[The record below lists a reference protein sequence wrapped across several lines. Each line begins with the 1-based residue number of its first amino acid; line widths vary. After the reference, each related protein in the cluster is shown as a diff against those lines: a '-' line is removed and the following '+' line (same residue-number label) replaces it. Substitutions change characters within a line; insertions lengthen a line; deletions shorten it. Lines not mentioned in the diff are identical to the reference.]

1 MSYKP
6 HTENVPG
13 GIVYFGDPAA
23 DKMLSA
29 ESTFAYDDSND
40 RLSVGKITTTSDV
53 VIGGDLTVSGTTTTV
68 NTETVTIADNKIVL
82 NSDYSGDSPTADAG
96 LIVNRGGDTEADT
109 EFFWDEGNSLWEFKY
124 DTGNQY
130 SVKEHVTGGTG
141 ISDSDSGYLRT
152 LDLNVGGL
160 SVATTSVSDS
170 DVLIID
176 QGSGPEKITRG
187 DFISG
192 LGVGSVTSV
201 GVSSDTLIVSN
212 SPITS
217 SGDIDLE
224 VKVDSSTITHDG
236 SNQLKIVDGGV
247 NTTQLADASVTE
259 AKLSRTID
267 DSFTTADTISSD
279 INLVTTGGSDLT
291 VNLPTPVSGQIV
303 TVKKI
308 DSGAGSV
315 IIGTTGSDTIDGAS
329 TKRLYY
335 QYESLTCV
343 AKTGSPNEW
352 YII

>member
-6 HTENVPG
+6 HTANVPG
-13 GIVYFGDPAA
+13 GIVYYGDPAA
-23 DKMLSA
+23 DAMLSA

-53 VIGGDLTVSGTTTTV
+53 IVGGNLTVSGTTTVV
-68 NTETVTIADNKIVL
+68 NTETVTIADNKIEL
-82 NSDYSGDSPTADAG
+82 NSDYSGSSPSADAG
-96 LIVNRGGDTEADT
+96 LIVNRGTETDT
-109 EFFWDEGNSLWEFKY
+109 EFLWDEGNNLWEFKY

-130 SVKEHVTGGTG
+130 SVKEHVAGGTG
-141 ISDSDSGYLRT
+141 ISHSDSGYLRT
-152 LDLNVGGL
+152 LDLDISGL
-160 SVATTSVSDS
+160 SVASTTASDS
-170 DVLIID
+170 DVLIVD

-187 DFISG
+187 NLISG
-192 LGVGSVTSV
+192 LGAGSVTSV
-201 GVSSDTLIVSN
+201 SVTSDTLTVTN
-212 SPITS
+212 GTVTS
-217 SGDIDLE
+217 SGTIDLE
-224 VKVDSSTITHDG
+224 VNVDGTTITHDG

-259 AKLSRTID
+259 AKLSRTLD
-267 DSFTTADTISSD
+267 SSFTTADTISSD

-308 DSGAGSV
+308 DSGSGNV
-315 IIGTTGSDTIDGAS
+315 IIGTTGSDTIDGAA

-352 YII
+352 FII

>member
-6 HTENVPG
+6 HTPNVPG
-13 GIVYFGDPAA
+13 GIVYFGEPASGV
-23 DKMLSA
+23 MLSA
-29 ESTFAYDDSND
+29 ESTFAYDDTND

-53 VIGGDLTVSGTTTTV
+53 IIGGDLTVSGTTTTV
-68 NTETVTIADNKIVL
+68 NTETVTIADNKIEL
-82 NSDYSGDSPTADAG
+82 NSDYSGSSPSADAG
-96 LIVNRGGDTEADT
+96 LIVNRGTETDT
-109 EFFWDEGNSLWEFKY
+109 EFLWDEGNNLWEFKY

-141 ISDSDSGYLRT
+141 ISHSDSGYLRT
-152 LDLNVGGL
+152 LNLDVGSLG
-160 SVATTSVSDS
+160 VAGSTASDS
-170 DVLIID
+170 DFLIVD

-187 DFISG
+187 NLISG
-192 LGVGSVTSV
+192 LGAGSVTSV
-201 GVSSDTLIVSN
+201 SVSSDTLTITG

-217 SGDIDLE
+217 TGTIDLE

-259 AKLSRTID
+259 AKLSRTVD
-267 DSFTTADTISSD
+267 SSFTTGDTISSD
-279 INLVTTGGSDLT
+279 INLVTTGGSNLSLT
-291 VNLPTPVSGQIV
+291 LPSPSSGQIV

-308 DSGAGSV
+308 DSGAGEV
-315 IIGTTGSDTIDGAS
+315 IINGNGSDTIDGAGS
-329 TKRLYY
+329 KRLYY